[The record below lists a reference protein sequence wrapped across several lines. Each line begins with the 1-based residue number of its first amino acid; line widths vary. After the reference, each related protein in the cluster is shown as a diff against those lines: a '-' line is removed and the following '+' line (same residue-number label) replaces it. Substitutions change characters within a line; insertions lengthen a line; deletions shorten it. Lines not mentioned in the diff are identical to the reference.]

1 MEISSTASKCTIHMS
16 HEMSQGLSK
25 SEDKIMNLSKYLNS
39 LSTEMSSLQNLNWPV
54 RKRYVGVRNEVSN
67 NY

>member
-1 MEISSTASKCTIHMS
+1 MS
-16 HEMSQGLSK
+16 HEMSQGLRK
-25 SEDKIMNLSKYLNS
+25 SEDKIVNLSKYLNS